1 MVKYV
6 IAKVEEEVPLHLK
19 MNLCETKLVLCAQ
32 DEMTAQA
39 NDGRKASW
47 VWEKEQPLKKK
58 GLGHGL
64 HQSDFICST
73 IGWLKGAS
81 QTLEYGK
88 NYDGYW
94 NGELF
99 VKQVRNQISL

>member
-1 MVKYV
+1 MKTLPPSVK
-6 IAKVEEEVPLHLK
+6 
-19 MNLCETKLVLCAQ
+19 KLVLVAH

-39 NDGRKASW
+39 HDSNKKEW
-47 VWEKEQPLKKK
+47 VLNGEFWMKKK
-58 GLGHGL
+58 GVGRGL
-64 HQSDFICST
+64 HQSDVICST
-73 IGWLKGAS
+73 VGLAQLGWLQDAS

-99 VKQVRNQISL
+99 NKQVHFILISNQS